1 MMLARNAVSDHCEW
15 RTETGEWADDRGNIL
30 RPDDER
36 GATLVEMAIVLPIL
50 LFLAFRTYLTASNA
64 AGAGS
69 RMVALMGNDPE
80 ADCEALKE
88 IATALQTGDGLEN
101 LVFVEV
107 FRADAGGNQ
116 RETNRYSYLSGDPG
130 DCENS
135 WAMGGFAWDPID
147 RQVFVGSQ
155 PLDIA
160 GVKVILEHSW
170 VTNMPPFSGTFQLE
184 EATLTRLEPE
194 AFGP

>member
-1 MMLARNAVSDHCEW
+1 
-15 RTETGEWADDRGNIL
+15 L
-30 RPDDER
+30 RADDER

-50 LFLAFRTYLTASNA
+50 LLLVFGTIELGLAFRTYLTASNA

-69 RMVALMGNDPE
+69 RMVALMGNDAG
-80 ADCEALKE
+80 ADCEALEE

-135 WAMGGFAWDPID
+135 WAKGSFAWDPID
-147 RQVFVGSQ
+147 RQVLVGSQ

-160 GVKVILEHSW
+160 GVKVILDHSW
-170 VTNMPPFSGTFQLE
+170 VTGMPPFTGSFQLE

-194 AFGP
+194 AFDS